1 MYVNLIEHLR
11 RPLLASPQI
20 SNPFLISEESQTA
33 SELGMEAIALESCK
47 RSTGTRLHWTCVCV
61 CVCDI

>member
-1 MYVNLIEHLR
+1 MYVYLIEHLR

-47 RSTGTRLHWTCVCV
+47 RSTGTRLH
-61 CVCDI
+61 